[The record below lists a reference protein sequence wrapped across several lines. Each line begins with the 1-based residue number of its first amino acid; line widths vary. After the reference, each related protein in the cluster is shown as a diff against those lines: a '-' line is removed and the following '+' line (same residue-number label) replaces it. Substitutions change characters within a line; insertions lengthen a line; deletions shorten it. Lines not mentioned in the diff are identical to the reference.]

1 MEHNKIKIGITQGD
15 INGTSY
21 EIMIKTFQ
29 EQRFSEICTP
39 VIYGSPK
46 VVAFYRKALNV
57 NNFAFNLISKS
68 EDAADHKA
76 NIVNVLDDNAK
87 VEMGQATVMAG
98 EAAVTSIDAAV
109 ADLAEGKISAV
120 VLNPVNARLTAN
132 LNVTDQMDYI
142 RRKTGSDQALPILV
156 NDVVKVA
163 LLSGAIPMRDISK
176 HITIDNIV
184 AKLHVIDN
192 ALKSDFGIDKPKIAV
207 LGYNPR
213 FADSLSPERE
223 ENDVIAPA
231 IEKAKDENVFAMG
244 PYDAD
249 YVFGTG
255 LFRQF
260 DAVLAIYYEQGVL
273 PFRALSYGNGACYMA
288 GMPQLCVSTFQNV
301 GYDDAGLDK
310 ADPCTFQNA
319 IYLACDI
326 MANREQY
333 KQLTSN
339 QLKKH
344 NISD

>member
-1 MEHNKIKIGITQGD
+1 MEHNKIKIGITHGD

-21 EIMIKTFQ
+21 EVMIKTFQ

-39 VIYGSPK
+39 VVYGSPK
-46 VVAFYRKALNV
+46 VVAFYRKALNL
-57 NNFAFNLISKS
+57 NNFGFNLVAKS
-68 EDAADHKA
+68 DDASDHKPNMV
-76 NIVNVLDDNAK
+76 NILDDNAK
-87 VEMGQATVMAG
+87 VEMGQATVMGG
-98 EAAVTSIDAAV
+98 EASVASIDTAV
-109 ADLAEGKISAV
+109 ADLIEGKTSAV
-120 VLNPVNARLTAN
+120 VLNPINPRLTAN
-132 LNVTDQMDYI
+132 LNVAEQLDYV
-142 RRKTGSDQALPILV
+142 RRKLGAEQTVPILV
-156 NDVVKVA
+156 NEVVKVA
-163 LLSGAIPMRDISK
+163 LLSGPVPMRDISK
-176 HITIDNIV
+176 HLTVDNIV

-213 FADSLSPERE
+213 FMDSLSPERE
-223 ENDVIAPA
+223 ENEVIAPA
-231 IEKAKDENVFAMG
+231 VEKAKNENVFAMG

-249 YVFGTG
+249 FVFGTG
-255 LFRQF
+255 LFSQF

-273 PFRALSYGNGACYMA
+273 PFRTLSYGDGACYLA
-288 GMPQLCVSTFQNV
+288 GAPQLCVSTFQNV

-319 IYLACDI
+319 IYLVCDI
-326 MANREQY
+326 LSNREQY